1 MASLKNT
8 HLGFYFV
15 LVFHLNYSAFYLH
28 RLGDWVDGWMC
39 GWLDGDKKCPSSVDK
54 YVLDLISMH
63 YVLGYVKFF
72 MALKHGEVGRGT
84 AFSKLP

>member
-1 MASLKNT
+1 
-8 HLGFYFV
+8 
-15 LVFHLNYSAFYLH
+15 
-28 RLGDWVDGWMC
+28 MC
-39 GWLDGDKKCPSSVDK
+39 EWLDGDKKCPSSVDK